1 MGRKRKKGFFD
12 NFFSNLKSV
21 GEGIGDIAECVA
33 DDMYKNFNRHAEQAL
48 KTFDNFCDGTQ
59 NTIKDI
65 KEIGKAITSEAGDS
79 LSNGIDFAKKSTK
92 QFYKDHK
99 DQINDVKETIVYFSD
114 KLIKIVVNGAIGFYD
129 IVKAVINYWRGDKRA
144 YKFNI
149 RRKSEFSYKIDN
161 AAHVDVGIFSQ
172 SNEKLKTIEIT
183 SDEGIAEEFDQGK
196 MYKIADYG
204 I

>member
-1 MGRKRKKGFFD
+1 MGRKRKKDFFD
-12 NFFSNLKSV
+12 NVFSSLKNV

-33 DDMYKNFNRHAEQAL
+33 DNMSESFNRQA
-48 KTFDNFCDGTQ
+48 KQAKKSFANFSEGTQ
-59 NTIKDI
+59 EAINDL
-65 KEIGKAITSEAGDS
+65 KEVGKAIASEAGDS
-79 LSNGIDFAKKSTK
+79 ISNGIVFAKKSTT

-99 DQINDVKETIVYFSD
+99 DQIDDVKETIVYYSD
-114 KLIKIVVNGAIGFYD
+114 KLMKIVVNGAIGFYD

-149 RRKSEFSYKIDN
+149 KRKSEFNYKIDN

-183 SDEGIAEEFDQGK
+183 SDEGIAEEFDRGK